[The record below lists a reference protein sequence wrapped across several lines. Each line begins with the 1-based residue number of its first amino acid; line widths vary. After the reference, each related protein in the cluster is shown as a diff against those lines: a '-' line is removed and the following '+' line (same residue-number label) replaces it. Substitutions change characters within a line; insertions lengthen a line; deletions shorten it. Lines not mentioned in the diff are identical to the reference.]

1 MLKSTLLGARFG
13 PRAGLVLSACSLA
26 LIVAAGLRAEGP
38 DPHGWDPKA
47 AAAYLDQ
54 RAEWWSTWPNAA
66 RDHGTF
72 CVSCHTAAPYA
83 LARPALRRPLGE
95 HDRSAPETRLVDNV
109 LTRVRLWK
117 DVAPFYPDQTRGLP
131 KSSESR
137 GTESILNALVLAG
150 RDAERG
156 HMTDE
161 GRAAFGNMWAL
172 QMKTDALAGAWAWLN
187 FHYEPWE
194 SNNAPYFGAS
204 LAALAVGTAP
214 DAYAESADIQDNLK
228 LLRTYFQREFDRQ
241 PLFNRV
247 MVLWAS
253 SRVKDLIQPATRAS
267 IVDAAFATQQDDGG
281 WSTASL
287 GAWKRVDGSALDRR
301 SDGYATGLVT
311 LALQQAGVAATNAQL
326 VRGLDWLRT
335 HQNPATGQWPASS
348 LNKERDPASDAG
360 KFMSDAATAYAV
372 LALTSAK

>member
-1 MLKSTLLGARFG
+1 MRSMSFSLESALLGL
-13 PRAGLVLSACSLA
+13 GLGACVLA
-26 LIVAAGLRAEGP
+26 LAVTAGARTDEPGQP
-38 DPHGWDPKA
+38 GWDPRA

-54 RAEWWSTWPNAA
+54 RAAWWSTWPNAA

-95 HDRSAPETRLVDNV
+95 RDPSAPETKLADNV
-109 LTRVRLWK
+109 VTRVRLWK
-117 DVAPFYPDQTRGLP
+117 EVAPFYPDQTRGLP

-161 GRAAFGNMWAL
+161 GRAAFANMWAL

-194 SNNAPYFGAS
+194 SGDAPYFGAS

-247 MVLWAS
+247 MALWAS
-253 SRVKDLIQPATRAS
+253 SRVKDLLQPAARAS
-267 IVDAAFATQQDDGG
+267 IIDAVLARQRNDGG

-287 GAWKRVDGSALDRR
+287 GTWKRVDGSTLDER
-301 SDGYATGLVT
+301 SDGYGTGLVT
-311 LALQQAGVAATNAQL
+311 FTLQRAGVPAANAQL
-326 VRGLDWLRT
+326 AKALDWLRA
-335 HQNPATGQWPASS
+335 HQNRATGQWPASS
-348 LNKERDPASDAG
+348 LNKERDPSSDAG

-372 LALTSAK
+372 LALTGGK